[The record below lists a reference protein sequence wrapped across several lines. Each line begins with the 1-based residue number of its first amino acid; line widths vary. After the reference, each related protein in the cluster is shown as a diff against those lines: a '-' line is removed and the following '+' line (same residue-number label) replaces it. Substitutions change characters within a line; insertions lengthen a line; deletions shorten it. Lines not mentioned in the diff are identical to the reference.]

1 MASLFSAWFAAR
13 SVPADDG
20 TAVEGVLQRVVGE
33 VDRIVCRNFS
43 AHMPPN
49 ILVLMRY
56 VMSDW
61 MTKRMNRV
69 NVDYRPGTLVS
80 VNGVLKMVGPQIGG
94 RIYFK
99 SSEFIG
105 PNLYIFELWK
115 DEKSYLLKKLKIRR
129 VYDTA
134 RPSPSA
140 KYDPEIQEFAQMI
153 TMPSGFYM
161 CECIIR
167 TDGSYLNDLT
177 LKRL

>member
-1 MASLFSAWFAAR
+1 M
-13 SVPADDG
+13 
-20 TAVEGVLQRVVGE
+20 GE
-33 VDRIVCRNFS
+33 VDRIVCRDFS
-43 AHMPPN
+43 AHMPPH

-61 MTKRMNRV
+61 MTKRMDRV
-69 NVDYRPGTLVS
+69 SLDYRPGKLLS
-80 VNGVLKMVGPQIGG
+80 VNGVLRMMEPKIGG

-105 PNLYIFELWK
+105 TNLYIFELWK
-115 DEKSYLLKKLKIRR
+115 DAKSYLLKKLKIRR

-134 RPSPSA
+134 RPSPSP
-140 KYDPEIQEFAQMI
+140 KHDREIQEFTQVV
-153 TMPSGFYM
+153 TMPSGFYI
-161 CECIIR
+161 CECITR

>member
-1 MASLFSAWFAAR
+1 MASVFSAWLAAR

-20 TAVEGVLQRVVGE
+20 TAVEGVRVVGE
-33 VDRIVCRNFS
+33 VDRIVCRDFS

-69 NVDYRPGTLVS
+69 NVEYRPGKLVS
-80 VNGVLKMVGPQIGG
+80 VNGLFQMVEPQIGG

-134 RPSPSA
+134 RPSPSP
-140 KYDPEIQEFAQMI
+140 KHDPEIQEFAQVV
-153 TMPSGFYM
+153 TMPSGFYI